1 MDTSSQSLT
10 LEKRL
15 RDASERELRLA
26 AEAVVDAAIWRR
38 RLRAETLG
46 AEPDVSEAT
55 RLALIELVYEDPGFT
70 PFLFQDEA
78 WERH

>member
-1 MDTSSQSLT
+1 M
-10 LEKRL
+10 
-15 RDASERELRLA
+15 A

-46 AEPDVSEAT
+46 AEPDVTEDT
-55 RLALIELVYEDPGFT
+55 RTALVELVLEDPAAT
-70 PFLFQDEA
+70 SFLFRDEA